1 MSAVTTEIVH
11 ALNSYLT
18 TYFGMIGSN
27 RMSLSTSSLKMKP
40 NHKRSIQES
49 LAYVDGRWCPTNE
62 ATLSLD
68 DWGVLQGV
76 MLVERLRTYNG
87 TIFQIERHLAR
98 LRDSVESVGLNW
110 NRWANFDIPT
120 ICEKVAANALE
131 CVTEGADI
139 GLVILATPGRLSS
152 QQPTRIIH
160 AGELPWKR
168 LADWYT
174 NGQDLITSSIRNVPS
189 ECWPVSVK
197 TRSRLHYYLADQQ
210 AAAKG
215 PNVGALMLGLGSQ
228 VTETSFANVM
238 MVDHRGT
245 IIAPRRDE
253 VLPGISL
260 DIAIQLAEEIGIET
274 RFETIDIET
283 FRKASEIILTGTN
296 GGIWGARSLD
306 GVAIP
311 WNMQDSVLRKLQ
323 QQWRNLVDTPFIE
336 QAQRLGN

>member
-1 MSAVTTEIVH
+1 MNQT
-11 ALNSYLT
+11 
-18 TYFGMIGSN
+18 
-27 RMSLSTSSLKMKP
+27 
-40 NHKRSIQES
+40 HKRSIQES

-62 ATLSLD
+62 VTLSLD

-87 TIFQIERHLAR
+87 KIFQIERHLAR
-98 LRDSVESVGLNW
+98 LRDSIESVGLTW
-110 NRWANFDIPT
+110 NRRGNSDIAS
-120 ICEKVAANALE
+120 ICEKVAASALE
-131 CVTEGADI
+131 CVSDGADI

-174 NGQDLITSSIRNVPS
+174 HGQELITSSIRNVPS

-215 PNVGALMLGLGSQ
+215 PNVGAVMLGLNGQ

-238 MVDHRGT
+238 MVDKQGT
-245 IIAPRRDE
+245 IVAPRRDE

-260 DIAIQLAEEIGIET
+260 DIAIQLAEELGIAT
-274 RFETIDIET
+274 RFETIDIDA
-283 FRKASEIILTGTN
+283 FRHASEILLTGTN

-306 GVAIP
+306 GVQIP
-311 WNMQDSVLRKLQ
+311 WNSPDSVLRKLQ
-323 QQWRNLVDTPFIE
+323 NQWRNLVDIPFIE
-336 QAQRLGN
+336 QAQRLGH